1 MNSLS
6 EALAALASKD
16 SQPAWIDTSGISL
29 CYVLAGAAAQ
39 SQAAGAIVTIHELG
53 GSIESWD
60 AIVSGLS
67 ASHRVLSYDQRGHGG
82 SEKVRAPF
90 SLADHVG
97 DLRALLDELSLN
109 EPCWLIGAA
118 AGAAIAVE
126 FAARHPARVAGIVM
140 CAPALDV
147 DPSRRD
153 YLRERAQRAR
163 ADGMREI
170 IDSTL
175 DKSWPPV
182 LRNDPRARDAYRVYR
197 ARLLANDPV
206 CYALANDALSDIDLR
221 AKLPALRCPCL
232 LLAGEHDLQR
242 PPARIA
248 AQAALVAGSVF
259 DTVPAGHLMAV
270 QRPVHVLDRINAF
283 IDGDKR

>member
-6 EALAALASKD
+6 KPLAALSSKD
-16 SQPAWIDTSGISL
+16 SKSAWIDTSGVNL
-29 CYVLAGAAAQ
+29 RYVLAGARTA
-39 SQAAGAIVTIHELG
+39 SDRVGSVVTIHELG
-53 GSIESWD
+53 GSIASWD
-60 AIVSGLS
+60 AIVSALS
-67 ASHRVLSYDQRGHGG
+67 ASRRVLRYDQRGHGD

-90 SLADHVG
+90 SLADHVD
-97 DLRALLDELSLN
+97 DLRTLLDGLALS
-109 EPCWLIGAA
+109 EPCWLVAAA
-118 AGAAIAVE
+118 AGAAIAVD
-126 FAARHPARVAGIVM
+126 FAVRYPARVAGIVM

-147 DPSRRD
+147 DPSRRG

-163 ADGMREI
+163 ADGMRAI

-175 DKSWPPV
+175 DQSWPPV
-182 LRNDPRARDAYRVYR
+182 LRNDPRALDAYRAYR

-221 AKLPALRCPCL
+221 EQLPALRCPCL

-242 PPARIA
+242 PPARVA
-248 AQAALVAGSVF
+248 AQAALVPASVF

-270 QRPVHVLDRINAF
+270 QQPAYVLDKIHAF
-283 IDGDKR
+283 LDGDNR